1 MLDGYNRQINYLRIS
16 LTDRCNLRCFYCRVV
31 SDFSFID
38 HGEIL
43 TYEEFLHLARLAL
56 KLGVDRFRLTG
67 GEPLVRKGVPWFI
80 SQINSLPGVKDVSL
94 TTNGILLERYIGEL
108 KEGGLRRINISL
120 DTLDREKY
128 QKITGYN
135 GLSRVLSGLEL
146 AVQAGFD
153 PVKVNTVI
161 LKDFNDDRESLSR
174 FINLAFKL
182 PVHLR
187 FIELMDFSPVKG
199 LFVSATEIFKKLK
212 GSGLIREAELEP
224 VFVEGSGP
232 AAHYYQLPGMKGSF
246 GFIAPYSHHF
256 CGTCNRLRLT
266 ADGQLRTCLFSTR
279 SYDIKEVLRRGAG
292 DEEVIALLKKAL
304 AEKPGSWQEADGQ
317 MNGKGLRNVG
327 G

>member
-16 LTDRCNLRCFYCRVV
+16 LTDRCNLRCFYCRGV

-38 HGEIL
+38 HSEIL

-67 GEPLVRKGVPWFI
+67 GEPLVRKGAARFI
-80 SQINSLPGVKDVSL
+80 SQIISLPGVKDVSL
-94 TTNGILLERYIGEL
+94 TTNGILLEKYINEL
-108 KEGGLRRINISL
+108 KEAGLRRINISL

-135 GLSRVLSGLEL
+135 GLSQVLSGLEL
-146 AVQAGFD
+146 AVRTGFN

-161 LKDFNDDRESLSR
+161 LRDFNDDRESLSR
-174 FINLAFKL
+174 FINLTFNW

-212 GSGLIREAELEP
+212 DNRLIKEAELEP

-232 AAHYYQLPGMKGSF
+232 AAHHYRLPGMKGTF

-266 ADGQLRTCLFSTR
+266 ADGQLRTCLFSNR
-279 SYDIKEVLRRGAG
+279 SYDIKAMMRQGAS
-292 DEEVIALLKKAL
+292 DEEIITLLKKAL
-304 AEKPGSWQEADGQ
+304 AEKPGNWQEADGQ
-317 MNGKGLRNVG
+317 MNGKGLRSVG

>member
-1 MLDGYNRQINYLRIS
+1 MLDGYDRQINYLRIS
-16 LTDRCNLRCFYCRVV
+16 LTDRCNLRCFYCRGV

-38 HGEIL
+38 HGQIL

-108 KEGGLRRINISL
+108 KEAGLRRINISL

-135 GLSRVLSGLEL
+135 GLSQVLSGLEL
-146 AVQAGFD
+146 AVRTGFN

-161 LKDFNDDRESLSR
+161 LKDFNDDRESLSQ
-174 FINLAFKL
+174 FINLTFNW

-187 FIELMDFSPVKG
+187 FIELMEFSPVKG

-212 GSGLIREAELEP
+212 DNRLIEEAELEP

-232 AAHYYQLPGMKGSF
+232 AAHHYRLPGMKGTF

-304 AEKPGSWQEADGQ
+304 AEKPGSWQEAGGQ
-317 MNGKGLRNVG
+317 MNGKGLRSVG

>member
-1 MLDGYNRQINYLRIS
+1 MLDKLNRQINYLRIS
-16 LTDRCNLRCFYCRVV
+16 LTDRCNLRCFYCRGV

-38 HGEIL
+38 HSQIL

-94 TTNGILLERYIGEL
+94 TTNGILLERYINEL
-108 KEGGLRRINISL
+108 KEAGLRRINISL

-135 GLSRVLSGLEL
+135 GLSQVLTGLKL

-279 SYDIKEVLRRGAG
+279 SYDIKAVLRRGAG

-304 AEKPGSWQEADGQ
+304 GEKPGSWQEADGQ
-317 MNGKGLRNVG
+317 MNGKGLRSVG

>member
-16 LTDRCNLRCFYCRVV
+16 LTDRCNLRCFYCRGV

-38 HGEIL
+38 HSEIL

-67 GEPLVRKGVPWFI
+67 GEPLVRKGAARFI
-80 SQINSLPGVKDVSL
+80 SQIISLPGVKDVSL
-94 TTNGILLERYIGEL
+94 TTNGILLEKYINEL
-108 KEGGLRRINISL
+108 KEAGLRRINISL

-135 GLSRVLSGLEL
+135 GLSQVLSGLEL
-146 AVQAGFD
+146 AVRTGFN

-161 LKDFNDDRESLSR
+161 LRDFNDDRESLSQ
-174 FINLAFKL
+174 FMNLTFNW

-212 GSGLIREAELEP
+212 DNRLIKEAELEP

-232 AAHYYQLPGMKGSF
+232 AAHHYRLPGMKGTF

-266 ADGQLRTCLFSTR
+266 ADGQLRTCLFSNR
-279 SYDIKEVLRRGAG
+279 SYDIKAMMRQGAS
-292 DEEVIALLKKAL
+292 DEEIITLLKKAL

-317 MNGKGLRNVG
+317 MNGKGLRSVG

>member
-16 LTDRCNLRCFYCRVV
+16 LTDRCNLRCFYCRGV

-38 HGEIL
+38 HSEIL

-67 GEPLVRKGVPWFI
+67 GEPLVRKGAARFI
-80 SQINSLPGVKDVSL
+80 SQINSLPGVKDISL

-108 KEGGLRRINISL
+108 KEAGLRRINISL

-135 GLSRVLSGLEL
+135 GLSQVLSGLEL
-146 AVQAGFD
+146 AVRTGFN

-161 LKDFNDDRESLSR
+161 LRDFNDDRESLSR
-174 FINLAFKL
+174 FINLTFNW

-212 GSGLIREAELEP
+212 DNRLIKEAELEP

-232 AAHYYQLPGMKGSF
+232 AAHHYRLPGMKGTF

-266 ADGQLRTCLFSTR
+266 ADGQLRTCLFSNR
-279 SYDIKEVLRRGAG
+279 SYDIKAMMRQGAS
-292 DEEVIALLKKAL
+292 DEEIITLLKKAL
-304 AEKPGSWQEADGQ
+304 AEKPGNWQEADGQ
-317 MNGKGLRNVG
+317 MNGKGLRSVG

>member
-16 LTDRCNLRCFYCRVV
+16 LTDRCNLRCFYCRGV

-38 HGEIL
+38 HSEIL

-67 GEPLVRKGVPWFI
+67 GEPLVRKGAARFI
-80 SQINSLPGVKDVSL
+80 SQINSLPGVKDISL

-108 KEGGLRRINISL
+108 KEAGLRRINISL

-135 GLSRVLSGLEL
+135 GLSQVLSGLEL
-146 AVQAGFD
+146 AVRTGFN

-161 LKDFNDDRESLSR
+161 LRDFNDDRESLSR
-174 FINLAFKL
+174 FINLTFNW

-212 GSGLIREAELEP
+212 DNRLIKEAELEP

-232 AAHYYQLPGMKGSF
+232 AAHHYRLPGMKGTF

-266 ADGQLRTCLFSTR
+266 ADGQLRTCLFSNR
-279 SYDIKEVLRRGAG
+279 SYDIKAMMRQGAS
-292 DEEVIALLKKAL
+292 DEEIITLLKKAL

-317 MNGKGLRNVG
+317 MNGKGLRSVG

>member
-1 MLDGYNRQINYLRIS
+1 MLDVFNRRINYMRVSI
-16 LTDRCNLRCFYCRVV
+16 TDRCNLRCFYCRGV

-38 HGEIL
+38 HSEIL

-67 GEPLVRKGVPWFI
+67 GEPLVRKGVAWFI

-108 KEGGLRRINISL
+108 KEAGLRRINISL
-120 DTLDREKY
+120 DTLDRHKY
-128 QKITGYN
+128 QKITGYD
-135 GLSRVLSGLEL
+135 GLSQVLSGLQRTIE
-146 AVQAGFD
+146 AGFN

-187 FIELMDFSPVKG
+187 FIELMEFSPVKG

-212 GSGLIREAELEP
+212 DNRLIEEAELEP

-256 CGTCNRLRLT
+256 CGACNRLRLT

-279 SYDIKEVLRRGAG
+279 SYDIKEVLRRGIG
-292 DEEVIALLKKAL
+292 DEEIIALLKKAL
-304 AEKPGSWQEADGQ
+304 GEKPASWREADGQ

>member
-1 MLDGYNRQINYLRIS
+1 MLDKLNRQINYLRIS
-16 LTDRCNLRCFYCRVV
+16 LTDRCNLRCFYCRGV

-38 HGEIL
+38 HSQIL

-94 TTNGILLERYIGEL
+94 TTNGILLERYINEL
-108 KEGGLRRINISL
+108 KEAGLRRINISL

-128 QKITGYN
+128 QKITGYD
-135 GLSRVLSGLEL
+135 GLSQVLTGLKL

-279 SYDIKEVLRRGAG
+279 SYDIKAVLRRGAG

-304 AEKPGSWQEADGQ
+304 GEKPGSWQEADGQ
-317 MNGKGLRNVG
+317 MNGKGLRNIG

>member
-16 LTDRCNLRCFYCRVV
+16 LTDRCNLRCFYCRGV

-38 HGEIL
+38 HSEIL

-67 GEPLVRKGVPWFI
+67 GEPLVRKGAARFI
-80 SQINSLPGVKDVSL
+80 SQIISLPGVKDVSL

-108 KEGGLRRINISL
+108 KEAGLRRINISL

-135 GLSRVLSGLEL
+135 GLSQVLSGLEL
-146 AVQAGFD
+146 AVRTGFN

-161 LKDFNDDRESLSR
+161 LRDFNDDRESLSQ
-174 FINLAFKL
+174 FMNLTFNW

-212 GSGLIREAELEP
+212 DNRLIKEAELEP

-232 AAHYYQLPGMKGSF
+232 AAHHYRLPGMKGTF

-279 SYDIKEVLRRGAG
+279 SYDIKAMMRQGAS
-292 DEEVIALLKKAL
+292 DEEIITLLKKAL

-317 MNGKGLRNVG
+317 MNGKGLRSVG

>member
-1 MLDGYNRQINYLRIS
+1 MLDKLNRQINYLRIS
-16 LTDRCNLRCFYCRVV
+16 LTDRCNLRCFYCRGV

-38 HGEIL
+38 HSQIL

-94 TTNGILLERYIGEL
+94 TTNGILLEKYISEL
-108 KEGGLRRINISL
+108 KEAGLRRINISL
-120 DTLDREKY
+120 DTLDRHKY
-128 QKITGYN
+128 QKITGYD
-135 GLSRVLSGLEL
+135 GLSQVLTGLEL

-232 AAHYYQLPGMKGSF
+232 AAITTS
-246 GFIAPYSHHF
+246 
-256 CGTCNRLRLT
+256 
-266 ADGQLRTCLFSTR
+266 CL
-279 SYDIKEVLRRGAG
+279 A
-292 DEEVIALLKKAL
+292 
-304 AEKPGSWQEADGQ
+304 
-317 MNGKGLRNVG
+317 
-327 G
+327 

>member
-16 LTDRCNLRCFYCRVV
+16 LTDRCNLRCFYCRGV

-38 HGEIL
+38 HSEIL
-43 TYEEFLHLARLAL
+43 TYEEFLRLAGLAL

-67 GEPLVRKGVPWFI
+67 GEPLVRKGAARFVG
-80 SQINSLPGVKDVSL
+80 QINSLPGVKDVSL
-94 TTNGILLERYIGEL
+94 TTNGILIEKYISEL
-108 KEGGLRRINISL
+108 KEAGLRRINISL
-120 DTLDREKY
+120 DTLDRVKY
-128 QKITGYN
+128 QKITGID
-135 GLSRVLSGLEL
+135 GLSQVLSGLEL
-146 AVQAGFD
+146 AVGAGFD

-161 LKDFNDDRESLSR
+161 LRDFNDDGESLSQ

-212 GSGLIREAELEP
+212 DSGLIREAELEP

-232 AAHYYQLPGMKGSF
+232 AAHHYRLPGMKGTF

-256 CGTCNRLRLT
+256 CGACNRLRLT

-279 SYDIKEVLRRGAG
+279 SYDIKAVLRRGAG

-317 MNGKGLRNVG
+317 LNGKGLRSVG

>member
-16 LTDRCNLRCFYCRVV
+16 LTDRCNLRCFYCRGV

-38 HGEIL
+38 HSEIL

-67 GEPLVRKGVPWFI
+67 GEPLVRKGAARFI
-80 SQINSLPGVKDVSL
+80 SQIISLPGVKDVSL

-108 KEGGLRRINISL
+108 KEAGLRRINISL

-135 GLSRVLSGLEL
+135 GLSQVLSGLEL
-146 AVQAGFD
+146 AVRTVFN

-161 LKDFNDDRESLSR
+161 LRDFNDDRESLSQ
-174 FINLAFKL
+174 FMNLTFNW

-212 GSGLIREAELEP
+212 DNRLIKEAELEP

-232 AAHYYQLPGMKGSF
+232 AAHHYRLPGMKGTF

-279 SYDIKEVLRRGAG
+279 SYDIKAMMRQGAS
-292 DEEVIALLKKAL
+292 DEEIITLLKKAL

-317 MNGKGLRNVG
+317 MNGKGLRSVG

>member
-16 LTDRCNLRCFYCRVV
+16 LTDRCNLRCFYCRGVT
-31 SDFSFID
+31 DFSFID
-38 HGEIL
+38 HSEIL

-67 GEPLVRKGVPWFI
+67 GEPLVRKGAARFVG
-80 SQINSLPGVKDVSL
+80 QINSLPGVKDVSL
-94 TTNGILLERYIGEL
+94 TTNGILLERYISEL
-108 KEGGLRRINISL
+108 KEAGLRRINISL

-135 GLSRVLSGLEL
+135 GLSQVLTGLEL
-146 AVQAGFD
+146 AVRTGFN

-161 LKDFNDDRESLSR
+161 LRDFNDDGESLSQ

-212 GSGLIREAELEP
+212 DSGLIREAELEP

-232 AAHYYQLPGMKGSF
+232 AAHHYRLPGMKGTF

-256 CGTCNRLRLT
+256 CGACNR
-266 ADGQLRTCLFSTR
+266 
-279 SYDIKEVLRRGAG
+279 K
-292 DEEVIALLKKAL
+292 
-304 AEKPGSWQEADGQ
+304 
-317 MNGKGLRNVG
+317 
-327 G
+327 